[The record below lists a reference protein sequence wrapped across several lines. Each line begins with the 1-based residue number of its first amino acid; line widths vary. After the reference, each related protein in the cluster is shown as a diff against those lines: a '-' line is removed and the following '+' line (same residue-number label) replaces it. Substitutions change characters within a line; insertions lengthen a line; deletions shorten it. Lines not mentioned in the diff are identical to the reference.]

1 MECFSP
7 EDRLEKLHFLW
18 EAFELLLMKESTR
31 SYLIESGRDLLQK
44 LIVLDEQPSL
54 WDSASLSPTTTIN
67 DNTLQ
72 RVVVALS
79 GQPSNFI
86 EAYDNLI
93 SFVQQPSN
101 WDTLTKELHEAG
113 VANINFYDV
122 VFGFIAFKLFR
133 EAEEVPEKL
142 RRIIG
147 SDQIS
152 RPLKKMTVLVYCWSQ
167 SRKKRLSWVEQ
178 SGFLYYLY

>member
-1 MECFSP
+1 
-7 EDRLEKLHFLW
+7 
-18 EAFELLLMKESTR
+18 
-31 SYLIESGRDLLQK
+31 
-44 LIVLDEQPSL
+44 
-54 WDSASLSPTTTIN
+54 
-67 DNTLQ
+67 
-72 RVVVALS
+72 
-79 GQPSNFI
+79 PSNFI

-147 SDQIS
+147 SNQIS

-178 SGFLYYLY
+178 SGFLYYLYEMLDCLSPVLTWAANETERKQKAFYCFLK